1 MSKDTSHITFR
12 PFYRLHIETKK
23 VACIFASLSITPMKH
38 MADFVHLH
46 NHSHYS
52 LLDAIATPE
61 QLVAAALDDGQPAV
75 ALTDHGVMFG
85 CMEFYFAAKKRGIKP
100 IIGCEVYLAKGSR
113 FEKNPVKNGNAK
125 RDYYHLVL
133 LVKNELGYRNLC
145 KLVSLGHTDG
155 FYYKPRIDRE
165 LLEQYH
171 DGLIALSA
179 CLAGPVNQPIL
190 GGDLESA
197 RAHARWFKEIFQDD
211 WYIELQNH
219 GLPEDKVVL
228 EHAPLIARQLGI
240 ELVATNDCHYIRPE
254 HAVAHNVHLYIRDIS
269 SSNSATVDVTQ
280 LRYRVP
286 EFYFKTAEQM
296 KELLGKFPRAIENT
310 LAIAEKVAFDPSFAP
325 KMPTFPIPSGSHAQS
340 LDEYLEELTFRG
352 LEKRYRN
359 LTQEILDR
367 ARFELDVIKRMG
379 YSGYFLI
386 VQDFIAGARQRGI
399 SVGPGRGSA
408 AGSIVA
414 YALGI
419 TNIDPLKHDLL
430 FERFLN
436 PDRISLPDIDVDFN
450 DERRDE
456 VIEYVRAKYGADA
469 VAQIIT
475 FGTLSARQVIKDVG
489 RVLGIPPSTLNEITQ
504 QIPVVLG
511 KVTKLSE
518 AINLP
523 ELRWLRD
530 TDDPLLQQL
539 VEYALILEGLARNAS
554 VHAAGVVIAPG
565 PITDFVPLYQ
575 TPGSNPTTQYS
586 MKELEAVGL
595 LKMDF
600 LGLTTL
606 SIIDRTLEQIR
617 ENYGITIDLDTID
630 FEDPAVYD
638 MLSQGRTLAVFQ
650 FESEKMTEYLRQ
662 LRPRNLEELTAMNAL
677 YRPGPMDNIPEFI
690 DRKFGRKPIE
700 YLHPLMERR
709 LKNTYGIIVY
719 QEQVMQLVQDLAGFT
734 LAQADTLRR
743 AMGKKDEKLM
753 AQQRQ
758 AFIEGAQRT
767 NGIEPQLAGEIF
779 DLIQKF
785 ASYGF
790 NKSHSAAYAYLAYQT
805 AWLKRYYTAEFLAAN
820 MTAELGKLEK
830 INALIEEARAFGI
843 TVLPPDVN
851 QSLETFRA
859 TSPTTIVF
867 GLAAIKNVGIKAV
880 QSIIEARRSNGPFRS
895 LFEFCRRVDTRVVNK
910 SAIEALI
917 ASGAF
922 DQLGGHRAQL
932 IAALDQAL
940 EFAKSISATTQ
951 GMDSLFESEVLE
963 PIEPPLPD
971 VPQWTTDELL
981 NREHEVLNFFI
992 SGHPLDA
999 HTHIIR
1005 AFATMHLGKTDALRS
1020 GTTVRCCGLITQ
1032 VRTKLDRN
1040 ERTVAFA
1047 MMEDYTGIGELI
1059 VWNSAYEPAKRF
1071 LQKGALVAAVGKL
1084 ELRDEAALPRIIVDE
1099 LIPLESAY
1107 ARIKTINIRL
1117 SVRSDASILDS
1128 IATLG
1133 NGAKTTATLIINLM
1147 EGEEIH
1153 SCYCIPK
1160 FPFRLEGATIA
1171 ELERIVGADNL
1182 RLSIAEV

>member
-1 MSKDTSHITFR
+1 
-12 PFYRLHIETKK
+12 
-23 VACIFASLSITPMKH
+23 

-61 QLVAAALDDGQPAV
+61 QLVTAALNDGQPAV

-85 CMEFYFAAKKRGIKP
+85 CMEFFFAAKKRGIKP

-113 FEKNPVKNGNAK
+113 TEKKPIKNGESK
-125 RDYYHLVL
+125 RDYFHLVL
-133 LVKNELGYRNLC
+133 LAKNEQGYRNLC
-145 KLVSLGHTDG
+145 KLVSLGHTEG

-165 LLEQYH
+165 LLAEYH

-179 CLAGPVNQPIL
+179 CLAGPVNQPL
-190 GGDLESA
+190 LARDFETA
-197 RAHARWFKEIFQDD
+197 RANARWFKELFGDD
-211 WYIELQNH
+211 WYIELQDH
-219 GLPEDKVVL
+219 GLPEDNIVL
-228 EHAPLIARQLGI
+228 EQAPKLARELGI

-254 HAVAHNVHLYIRDIS
+254 HAVAHNVHLLIREVS
-269 SSNSATVDVTQ
+269 SSNAGTFDVMQ

-286 EFYFKTAEQM
+286 EFYFKTAAQM
-296 KELLGKFPRAIENT
+296 KELFAKFPRAIENT
-310 LAIAEKVAFDPSFAP
+310 LAIAEKVVFDPTFSP
-325 KMPTFPIPSGSHAQS
+325 KMPTFPIPPDSTAQS
-340 LDEYLEELTFRG
+340 LDEYLEELTLRG
-352 LEKRYRN
+352 LERRYGHV
-359 LTQEILDR
+359 TPEIADR

-408 AGSIVA
+408 AGSLVA

-456 VIEYVRAKYGADA
+456 VIEYVRTKYGADA

-489 RVLGIPPSTLNEITQ
+489 RVLGIPQATLNEITQ
-504 QIPVVLG
+504 NIPVVLG
-511 KVTKLSE
+511 KVTKLSD
-518 AINLP
+518 ALNLP

-530 TDDPLLQQL
+530 TDDPKLQQL
-539 VEYALILEGLARNAS
+539 VEYALVLEGLARNAS

-565 PITDFVPLYQ
+565 PITDYVPLYQ
-575 TPGSNPTTQYS
+575 TPGSNPTTQYT

-606 SIIDRTLEQIR
+606 SIIDRTLEQIK
-617 ENYGITIDLDTID
+617 ENYGKTIDLDAID
-630 FEDPAVYD
+630 YSDPAVYE
-638 MLSQGRTLAVFQ
+638 MLSEGHTLAVFQ

-700 YLHPLMERR
+700 YLHPLMEHR

-758 AFIEGAQRT
+758 AFIEGAMRT
-767 NGIEPQLAGEIF
+767 NGIEPHRAEEIF

-805 AWLKRYYTAEFLAAN
+805 AWLKRHYTAEFLAAN
-820 MTAELGKLEK
+820 MSAELGKLEK
-830 INALIEEARAFGI
+830 INALIEEARKFGI
-843 TVLPPDVN
+843 TVLPPDIN

-867 GLAAIKNVGIKAV
+867 GLAAIKNVGLKAV
-880 QSIIEARRSNGPFRS
+880 QSIIEARKADGPFRS
-895 LFEFCRRVDTRVVNK
+895 LYDFCRRVDTRLVNK

-922 DQLGGHRAQL
+922 DRLGGHRAQL
-932 IAALDQAL
+932 VAALDQAL
-940 EFAKSISATTQ
+940 EFAKSATVVAH
-951 GMDSLFESEVLE
+951 GMDSLFGEDVLE
-963 PIEPPLPD
+963 PVEPQLPD
-971 VPQWTTDELL
+971 VPPWSKDELL
-981 NREHEVLNFFI
+981 SREHEVLNFFL

-999 HTHIIR
+999 HAPLAR
-1005 AFATMHLGKTDALRS
+1005 ALATMQLGKTDSLRS
-1020 GTTVRCCGLITQ
+1020 GTTVRCCGLVTQ
-1032 VRTKLDRN
+1032 LRTKLDRS
-1040 ERTVAFA
+1040 ERPIAFA
-1047 MMEDYTGIGELI
+1047 LLEDYTGVGELI
-1059 VWNSAYEPAKRF
+1059 LWNSVYETAKDF
-1071 LQKGALVAAVGKL
+1071 LRKGALVVAVGKL
-1084 ELRDEAALPRIIVDE
+1084 ELRDEAATPRIIVDE
-1099 LIPLESAY
+1099 LLPLESAY
-1107 ARIKTINIRL
+1107 DRIKTLHLRL
-1117 SVRSDASILDS
+1117 DAQSDPSILDR
-1128 IATLG
+1128 IVTLG
-1133 NGAKTTATLIINLM
+1133 QGATTTVAFIVTILH
-1147 EGEEIH
+1147 EGETH
-1153 SCYCIPK
+1153 ARYHIPR
-1160 FPFRLEGATIA
+1160 FPIRLDSSTIVQ
-1171 ELERIVGADNL
+1171 LQQLVGANNL
-1182 RLSIAEV
+1182 TLSANEV

>member
-1 MSKDTSHITFR
+1 
-12 PFYRLHIETKK
+12 
-23 VACIFASLSITPMKH
+23 

-61 QLVAAALDDGQPAV
+61 QLVTAALEDGQPAV

-85 CMEFYFAAKKRGIKP
+85 CMEFFFAAKKRGIKP

-113 FEKNPVKNGNAK
+113 LDKRPTKNGETK
-125 RDYYHLVL
+125 RDYFHLVL
-133 LVKNELGYRNLC
+133 LAKNDQGYRNLC
-145 KLVSLGHTDG
+145 KLVSLGHTEG

-165 LLEQYH
+165 LLVQYH

-179 CLAGPVNQPIL
+179 CLAGPVNQPLLTRDIKT
-190 GGDLESA
+190 A
-197 RAHARWFKEIFQDD
+197 RANALWFKELFGED
-211 WYIELQNH
+211 WYIEIQDH
-219 GLPEDKVVL
+219 GLAEDKLVL
-228 EHAPLIARQLGI
+228 EHAPNIARELGI

-254 HAVAHNVHLYIRDIS
+254 HAVAHNVHLLIRDVT
-269 SSNSATVDVTQ
+269 SSNAGTFDVTQ

-286 EFYFKTAEQM
+286 EFYFKTTAQM
-296 KELLGKFPRAIENT
+296 KELFAKFPNAIENT
-310 LAIAEKVAFDPSFAP
+310 VAIAEKVAFAPTFSP
-325 KMPTFPIPSGSHAQS
+325 KMPTFPIPPDSTARS
-340 LDEYLEELTFRG
+340 LDEYLEELTMRG
-352 LEKRYRN
+352 LERKYERI
-359 LTQEILDR
+359 TPEIADR

-386 VQDFIAGARQRGI
+386 VQDFITGARQRGI

-408 AGSIVA
+408 AGSLVA

-419 TNIDPLKHDLL
+419 TNIDPLEHDLL

-456 VIEYVRAKYGADA
+456 VIEYVRNKYGADA

-489 RVLGIPPSTLNEITQ
+489 RVLGIPQTTLNEITQ
-504 QIPVVLG
+504 SIPVVLG

-518 AINLP
+518 ALNLP
-523 ELRWLRD
+523 ELRWLRESE
-530 TDDPLLQQL
+530 DPKLQQL
-539 VEYALILEGLARNAS
+539 VEHALVLEGLARNTS

-565 PITDFVPLYQ
+565 PITDYVPLYQ
-575 TPGSNPTTQYS
+575 TPGSNPTTQYT

-606 SIIDRTLEQIR
+606 SIIDRTLEQIK
-617 ENYGITIDLDTID
+617 ENYGETIDLETIEFND
-630 FEDPAVYD
+630 KAVYE
-638 MLSQGRTLAVFQ
+638 MLSEGHTLAVFQ

-743 AMGKKDEKLM
+743 AMGKKDETLM

-758 AFIEGAQRT
+758 AFIEGAMRT
-767 NGIEPQLAGEIF
+767 NGIEPQRAGEIF

-805 AWLKRYYTAEFLAAN
+805 AWLKRHYTAEFLAAN

-830 INALIEEARAFGI
+830 INALIEEARKFGI
-843 TVLPPDVN
+843 TVLPPDIN
-851 QSLETFRA
+851 QSLQTFRA

-867 GLAAIKNVGIKAV
+867 GLAAIKNVGLKAV
-880 QSIIEARRSNGPFRS
+880 QSIIESRKADGPFRS
-895 LFEFCRRVDTRVVNK
+895 IYDFCRRVDNRLVNK
-910 SAIEALI
+910 SAMEALI

-922 DQLGGHRAQL
+922 DRLGGHRAQL
-932 IAALDQAL
+932 VAALDQAL
-940 EFAKSISATTQ
+940 AFAKSSTALAS
-951 GMDSLFESEVLE
+951 GMDSLFGQDVLE
-963 PIEPPLPD
+963 PVEPPLPD
-971 VPQWTTDELL
+971 VSPWSKDELL
-981 NREHEVLNFFI
+981 NREHEVLNFFL

-999 HTHIIR
+999 HAPLIR
-1005 AFATMHLGKTDALRS
+1005 ALATVQLGKTDNRRS
-1020 GTTVRCCGLITQ
+1020 GATVRCCGLISQ
-1032 VRTKLDRN
+1032 LRTKLDRS
-1040 ERTVAFA
+1040 ERPIAFA
-1047 MMEDYTGIGELI
+1047 LLEDYTGVGELI
-1059 VWNSAYEPAKRF
+1059 IWNSVYETSKDF
-1071 LQKGALVAAVGKL
+1071 LRKGALVVALGKL
-1084 ELRDEAALPRIIVDE
+1084 ELRDEAATPRIIVDE
-1099 LIPLESAY
+1099 LWPLESAY
-1107 ARIKTINIRL
+1107 DRIKTL
-1117 SVRSDASILDS
+1117 HLWLDARTDVSILDR
-1128 IATLG
+1128 IAQLG
-1133 NGAKTTATLIINLM
+1133 LDANTTVALVVTIAH
-1147 EGEEIH
+1147 EGEMH
-1153 SCYCIPK
+1153 ARYHIPK
-1160 FPFRLEGATIA
+1160 LPLRLDSTTIA
-1171 ELERIVGADNL
+1171 ELQNIVGANNL
-1182 RLSIAEV
+1182 TLLANEV